1 MLFDEEKHTQRQQKI
16 DIWKPVLIKQ
26 CPRLGR

>member
-16 DIWKPVLIKQ
+16 DIWKPVLIISNV
-26 CPRLGR
+26 LG